1 MFSTFDVKMVNVVQ
15 DAECFYSRL
24 AGQQCGGGEL
34 GSVGDQ
40 TSLTCLAV
48 VIFSVHVT
56 ADWPASSAGEGSWG
70 ALVISGLVSD
80 HSSCRPD
87 TAQGDPAL
95 LKYRDY
101 VTANATHRSR
111 TRYMSPHQTIGHFLF
126 DPVCLWQKVRVKP
139 TCKWGDVTS
148 GFVSAIVMTASRQVW
163 RWKLCQPSFIAGPSI
178 RYGAHGAVMVTLSA
192 PPSLSCHTV
201 SISTVHRPA
210 DHSSVPHS
218 RNLLTQ
224 HSTTLH
230 TTSLILTMS
239 YLKFHQFLMPGGCRY
254 WKCFYWH
261 EH

>member
-1 MFSTFDVKMVNVVQ
+1 M
-15 DAECFYSRL
+15 L
-24 AGQQCGGGEL
+24 QQIGRP
-34 GSVGDQ
+34 
-40 TSLTCLAV
+40 AV
-48 VIFSVHVT
+48 RGRG
-56 ADWPASSAGEGSWG
+56 AGERWWPLAWSLIT
-70 ALVISGLVSD
+70 AAA
-80 HSSCRPD
+80 RPD

-111 TRYMSPHQTIGHFLF
+111 TRYMSPHQTIRHFLF
-126 DPVCLWQKVRVKP
+126 DPVFLWPKVRVKP

-148 GFVSAIVMTASRQVW
+148 GSVSAIVWTACRQVW

-230 TTSLILTMS
+230 LYFSMALCLHKNVIFEVSPILNAWRMQK
-239 YLKFHQFLMPGGCRY
+239 LKMFLLKY
-254 WKCFYWH
+254 